1 MADKNKLKAARLER
15 RQFRTR
21 KNIFGAPE
29 RPRLSVF
36 RSDKHIYAQLIDD
49 FAGKT
54 LVSVASTSADVRG
67 ADLKNGGNV
76 AAAKKVG
83 KAIAE
88 KAKSL
93 GITKVAFDR
102 GGRMYHGRIKALA
115 DAAREG
121 GLKF

>member
-1 MADKNKLKAARLER
+1 MADKNRDKAARLER

-21 KNIFGAPE
+21 KSIFGSPE

-36 RSDKHIYAQLIDD
+36 RSDKHIYAQLVDD

-54 LVSVASTSADVRG
+54 LVSVSSVNADVRG
-67 ADLKNGGNV
+67 ELKNGGNIK
-76 AAAKKVG
+76 AAEKVG
-83 KAIAE
+83 ATIAAR
-88 KAKSL
+88 AKDL
-93 GITKVAFDR
+93 GVTKVAFDR

-115 DAAREG
+115 DAARKG

>member
-21 KNIFGAPE
+21 KSIFGSTE

-36 RSDKHIYAQLIDD
+36 RSDKHIYAQLVDD

-54 LVSVASTSADVRG
+54 LASVSSVNTDVRG
-67 ADLKNGGNV
+67 ELKNGGNV
-76 AAAKKVG
+76 KAAEKVG
-83 KAIAE
+83 AAIAAR
-88 KAKSL
+88 AKEIGVS
-93 GITKVAFDR
+93 KVAFDR
-102 GGRMYHGRIKALA
+102 GGRAYHGRIKALA
-115 DAAREG
+115 DAARKG

>member
-21 KNIFGAPE
+21 KNIFGDTE

-49 FAGKT
+49 HTGKT
-54 LVSVASTSADVRG
+54 LASAASTSADVRG

-83 KAIAE
+83 QAIAA
-88 KAKSL
+88 KAKAA
-93 GITKVAFDR
+93 GISKVAFDR

>member
-1 MADKNKLKAARLER
+1 MADKNKLKAARQER

-21 KNIFGAPE
+21 KSIFGDTE

-36 RSDKHIYAQLIDD
+36 RSDKHIYAQIIDD
-49 FAGKT
+49 HAGKT
-54 LVSVASTSADVRG
+54 LASVASTSADVRG
-67 ADLKNGGNV
+67 ADLKNGGNI

-83 KAIAE
+83 LAIAE

-93 GITKVAFDR
+93 GVTKVAFDR